1 MTGSAERRTS
11 LSIGQPPI
19 MTRSLTFLFAV
30 AGGAAVGNLYWSQPL
45 LNFIA
50 SDLGAP
56 QATSGWLV
64 TATQVGYAAGVLLIV
79 PLGDVVNRR
88 RLVPAMMLCAA
99 AALVLCA
106 VAPTMGLLLAAI
118 TLLGLTTVGGQL
130 LIPLAGDLADDA
142 RRGAVVGTVASGI
155 LTGILVSRTISGLVA
170 DTFGWR
176 AIYLLAAVVDVAL
189 AVVLYRALPTLGA
202 NTQMS
207 YPALFASI
215 GIIIRRERM
224 VRWILVLS
232 AIAFALFT
240 MFWTALTFLLSGP
253 PFNYSVSVIGLISLV
268 GLFGAVAAQRVGGLH
283 DRGWSLPAS
292 GISWA
297 VVVLAFFIAALGRS
311 SVGLII
317 AAILLVT
324 ASIHAVN
331 ILNQTRLFEVSPD
344 ARSRLNTA
352 FITNNFIG
360 GAVGSTIATLLWSNG
375 GWTAVS
381 LTGAVLAG
389 VALILWAIGRRGPLI
404 DTNKELRPGGID

>member
-11 LSIGQPPI
+11 LSIGQPPV
-19 MTRSLTFLFAV
+19 MTRALTFLFAV

-50 SDLGAP
+50 SDFGAP

-106 VAPTMGLLLAAI
+106 VPPTMGLLLAAI

-130 LIPLAGDLADDA
+130 LFPLAGDRADDA
-142 RRGAVVGTVASGI
+142 RRCAVFGTVASGI

-189 AVVLYRALPTLGA
+189 AVVLYRALPTLAA
-202 NTQMS
+202 NTRMS

-215 GIIIRRERM
+215 GSIIRRERV

-232 AIAFALFT
+232 AISFALFT
-240 MFWTALTFLLSGP
+240 MFWTALTFLLSGA

-268 GLFGAVAAQRVGGLH
+268 GLLGAVAAQRVGGLH

-297 VVVLAFFIAALGRS
+297 VVILAFLIAALGRS

-324 ASIHAVN
+324 ASIQAVN
-331 ILNQTRLFEVSPD
+331 ILNQTRLFEVSPE

-360 GAVGSTIATLLWSNG
+360 GAVGSTIATLLWSSG

-389 VALILWAIGRRGPLI
+389 VALILWAIGRRGPLVA
-404 DTNKELRPGGID
+404 TNKELRPGGID